1 MKTTGGKTMQRM
13 LKRIRIWL
21 GWEEPRWWDEEPL
34 NLIQGTALARALQ
47 HHRRACA

>member
-1 MKTTGGKTMQRM
+1 MRRM

-21 GWEEPRWWDEEPL
+21 AIEEPRWWDIEEAAPL
-34 NLIQGTALARALQ
+34 NLIQGTALIDALN